1 MSASATPTGASPA
14 RSGAAGEAT
23 ARFVTPPVAAPQ
35 SSPGSFQLARLL
47 STDVLASFP
56 AAAYEHESLTQNLFG
71 KKRILLAKPGAIRHV
86 LLENYANYCRPPA
99 SVRTL
104 RPMLGDGLLISEGE
118 SWRHQRRVIAPLF
131 APRVIPMLGKMILES
146 ALAWVAAL
154 EERAGQPI
162 DLLREMRHLALEIAG
177 RTMFSIDTGEDGRI
191 LRDHLEHFTE
201 RLGHPRA
208 LDFLL
213 PLWMPSPH
221 DFARRRFHA
230 GMARVVLRIMDRR
243 LALPPSDHARDL
255 MELMAAARD
264 PETGAAFSRAQ
275 LLDEVTTML
284 VAAHETTSLAM
295 FWTLYLLSRAPE
307 DQERLADEASAQE
320 LVPSN
325 VERTLA
331 ALVFT
336 RAVASESLR
345 LYPPAAVINRWALKD
360 DRADG
365 IDIPRGAM
373 VVVSPWVLHHHK
385 TFWQDPYAFDPSR
398 FLPDAPPPSRFVYLP
413 FGAGPRICVGA
424 QLAMAEIALVLAAL
438 LRNFRVVCDDP
449 HVPQPVSVIV
459 TRPDRPIQFRLYPR
473 HG

>member
-1 MSASATPTGASPA
+1 MSASTSPSDA
-14 RSGAAGEAT
+14 IGDAG

-35 SSPGSFQLARLL
+35 SSPGSFRLARLL

-56 AAAYEHESLTQNLFG
+56 AAAYEEESLTQNLFG
-71 KKRILLAKPGAIRHV
+71 KKRVVLSKPAAVRHV

-99 SVRTL
+99 SQRTL

-118 SWRHQRRVIAPLF
+118 SWRHQRRVIAPQF
-131 APRVIPMLGKMILES
+131 APRVIPMLGQMILES
-146 ALAWVAAL
+146 TLDWVATL
-154 EERAGQPI
+154 KERAGQPI

-191 LRDHLEHFTE
+191 LRDQLEHFTE

-221 DFARRRFHA
+221 DFPRRRFHA
-230 GMARVVLRIMDRR
+230 EMVRVVLRIMDRR
-243 LALPPSDHARDL
+243 LALPPSAHARDL

-264 PETGAAFSRAQ
+264 PETGAGFSRAQ

-284 VAAHETTSLAM
+284 VAAHETTSLAL
-295 FWTLYLLSRAPE
+295 FWTLYLLSRAPRE
-307 DQERLADEASAQE
+307 QERLADEASALE
-320 LVPSN
+320 LVPN
-325 VERTLA
+325 QVEPTLA
-331 ALVFT
+331 DLVFT

-360 DRADG
+360 DHADG

-373 VVVSPWVLHHHK
+373 VVISPWVLHHHSQ
-385 TFWQDPYAFDPSR
+385 FWEDPYAFDPSR
-398 FLPDAPPPSRFVYLP
+398 FMPDAPAPSRFVYLP

-438 LRNFRVVCDDP
+438 LRDYRVACDDP
-449 HVPQPVSVIV
+449 HVPKPVSVIV

-473 HG
+473 RS